1 MKLSVIN
8 QFIKNLSILLNDERF
23 TFAITGKFA
32 DKCHIVA
39 YWCKREVIHNFTI
52 FNDSTLNDGF
62 ITEYKN
68 IMAKHPTR
76 SGKQLFSL
84 RYDSNGYCSLAI
96 TDSSNLE
103 LFGVSHKRISKQLAE
118 VLYQHVDNEI
128 NEDDFI
134 SCHTDKYFLACIFS
148 QALLFKL

>member
-23 TFAITGKFA
+23 TFAITCNFA

-39 YWCKREVIHNFTI
+39 YWCNREVIHNFII

-68 IMAKHPTR
+68 IVAKHPTR

-103 LFGVSHKRISKQLAE
+103 LLGVSHKRISKGLAKY
-118 VLYQHVDNEI
+118 LYNYATYKAK
-128 NEDDFI
+128 DDFI
-134 SCHTDKYFLACIFS
+134 SCYTNKYITSYNFS
-148 QALLFKL
+148 QTLLFKL